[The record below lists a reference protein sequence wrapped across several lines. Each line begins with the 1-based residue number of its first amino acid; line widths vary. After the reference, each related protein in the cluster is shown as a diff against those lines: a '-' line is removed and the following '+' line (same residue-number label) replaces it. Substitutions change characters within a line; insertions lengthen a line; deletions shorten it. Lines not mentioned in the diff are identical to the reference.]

1 MKKSPGAIFRE
12 RSEFARTRIRD
23 DTRKTSPGAIFRERS
38 EFARTRIRDDTRKT
52 SPGAIFRERSEFAR
66 TPVAPAH
73 PAPATYMPSM
83 AIIRDDTRK
92 QLIRPPILMTI
103 LMTTLITMSMTT
115 SIFAVAAEPSSGMLE
130 RVEVSLRDKVSLQ
143 NGAKLFVNYC
153 MSCHSAKFMRYN
165 RMAADLEIPEEMVE
179 RNMIFTGGKIG
190 DAMTTTLSAAA
201 GERLFGV
208 APPDLSLIGK
218 LRDPEW
224 LYGYLRSFYVD
235 DSTETGWNNLVF
247 PNVAMPH
254 VLYELQGIQRAVF
267 KPATEQGGGEV
278 FDRFELVRA
287 GKMDKDE
294 YDHAMRDLTNFLYY
308 MGEPA
313 RMVRI
318 KYGLWTMLFLA
329 VLGALAFMLKREYW
343 RDID

>member
-12 RSEFARTRIRD
+12 RSEFARARIRD
-23 DTRKTSPGAIFRERS
+23 DTRKKLILSL
-38 EFARTRIRDDTRKT
+38 
-52 SPGAIFRERSEFAR
+52 
-66 TPVAPAH
+66 VL
-73 PAPATYMPSM
+73 MM
-83 AIIRDDTRK
+83 A
-92 QLIRPPILMTI
+92 LITALMTSAI
-103 LMTTLITMSMTT
+103 SA
-115 SIFAVAAEPSSGMLE
+115 FAAEESNGMLKP
-130 RVEVSLRDKVSLQ
+130 VEVSLRDKVSLQ

-165 RMAADLEIPEEMVE
+165 RMAADLEIPEQLVE
-179 RNMIFTGGKIG
+179 SNMIFTGGKIG
-190 DAMTTTLSAAA
+190 DAMTTTLSKEA
-201 GERLFGV
+201 GEQWFGV

-224 LYGYLRSFYVD
+224 LYGYLRSFYID

-254 VLYELQGIQRAVF
+254 VLYELQGIQKAIFNSR
-267 KPATEQGGGEV
+267 TDQNGNSREV
-278 FDRFELVRA
+278 FDSFELVSV
-287 GKMDKDE
+287 GKMDADE

-318 KYGLWTMLFLA
+318 KYGIWTMLFLV
-329 VLGALAFMLKREYW
+329 VLGSLAFMLKKEYW